1 VAAALLDIAQVTSE
15 MDQIGTGSTS
25 SSSAPISRIVLD
37 GLLATYRMQLAVAQS
52 SSSDSPNLCLLGDRA
67 YPDIRG
73 LPDIGVPMVQM

>member
-1 VAAALLDIAQVTSE
+1 MVAALLVIPKPSE
-15 MDQIGTGSTS
+15 IHQIVSGYS
-25 SSSAPISRIVLD
+25 SSSAGCTMIALD